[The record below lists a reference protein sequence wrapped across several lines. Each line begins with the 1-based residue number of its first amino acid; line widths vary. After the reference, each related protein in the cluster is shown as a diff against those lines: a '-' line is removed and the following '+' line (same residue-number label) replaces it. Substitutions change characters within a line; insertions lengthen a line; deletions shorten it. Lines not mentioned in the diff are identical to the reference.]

1 MGIPNVLDALG
12 LIVDS
17 LTLEGDSQGRIA
29 VDLPEAY
36 DWDRIDRF
44 FEKLDKEELV
54 DFCHCCVNEEVKNNL
69 MKHYHQEYGGEAKY
83 AEEALGA
90 LVEKLKQE
98 GGADSSDKKKKKR

>member
-29 VDLPEAY
+29 VDLPQDY
-36 DWDRIDRF
+36 DWDRVDRF

-54 DFCHCCVNEEVKNNL
+54 DFCHSCVNEEVRHNL
-69 MKHYHQEYGGEAKY
+69 MGDYHKEYGAEAKY

-90 LVEKLKQE
+90 LVKQLKEE
-98 GGADSSDKKKKKR
+98 GEQPRDKKKKR